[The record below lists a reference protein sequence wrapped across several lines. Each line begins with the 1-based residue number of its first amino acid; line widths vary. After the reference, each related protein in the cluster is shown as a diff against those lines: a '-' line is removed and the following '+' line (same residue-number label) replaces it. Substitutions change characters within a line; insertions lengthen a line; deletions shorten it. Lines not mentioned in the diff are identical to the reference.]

1 MICGVFGLIILSSLT
16 ASAQYG
22 RNNGRNNGR
31 YNSRSYSYHR
41 YPSRTSVSI
50 IARLPFGAV
59 SLSFGNRYYHYYR
72 GAYYRPYNRGYMIVQ
87 PPIGII
93 VPSLPVGYAQVII
106 GSHPYYRYGNIFY
119 APYGNRYRVVE
130 QPQEPETSTA
140 DNNDKT
146 ANAINS
152 EYEKVVLE
160 GKTYYKKG
168 EKYYKASVKKDGEI
182 TYEEVGE
189 TSKSK

>member
-1 MICGVFGLIILSSLT
+1 MISALFIFMLISGLT

-22 RNNGRNNGR
+22 RHYGR
-31 YNSRSYSYHR
+31 YNSRSYHYNH
-41 YPSRTSVSI
+41 YTSRPSVSV

-59 SLSFGNRYYHYYR
+59 SVTFGSRYYHYYN
-72 GAYYRPYNRGYMIVQ
+72 GAYYRPYNHGYMIVQ

-93 VPSLPVGYAQVII
+93 VPRLPIGYTHVII
-106 GSHPYYRYGNIFY
+106 GSNPYYRYGDIFY
-119 APYGNRYRVVE
+119 APYGDRYKVVE
-130 QPQEPETSTA
+130 EPQEPETSTV
-140 DNNDKT
+140 NNEKTDKDT
-146 ANAINS
+146 GS

-168 EKYYKASVKKDGEI
+168 DKYYKASVNKSGEI

-189 TSKSK
+189 TTKSK